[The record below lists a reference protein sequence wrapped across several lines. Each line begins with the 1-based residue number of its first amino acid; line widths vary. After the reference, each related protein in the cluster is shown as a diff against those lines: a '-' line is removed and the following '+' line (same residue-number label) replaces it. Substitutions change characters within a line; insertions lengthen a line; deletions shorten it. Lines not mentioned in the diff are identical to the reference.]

1 MASCGLV
8 AEADAA
14 EKDNEG
20 SDCLHPLK
28 FVSYSDLMVL
38 ERTLISLEAFCF
50 TAFATGIRVETA
62 P

>member
-1 MASCGLV
+1 MASGGLV

-28 FVSYSDLMVL
+28 FVSYSDLMVREQAL
-38 ERTLISLEAFCF
+38 VSREAFCF
-50 TAFATGIRVETA
+50 TTFATGIRVETA
-62 P
+62 Q